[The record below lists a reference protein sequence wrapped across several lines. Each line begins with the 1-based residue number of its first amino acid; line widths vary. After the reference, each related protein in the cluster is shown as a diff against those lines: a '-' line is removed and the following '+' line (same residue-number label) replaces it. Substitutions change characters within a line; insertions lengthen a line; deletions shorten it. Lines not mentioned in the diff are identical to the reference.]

1 VVGRGKRSLLDRDVV
16 LLLGETLE
24 SPAWREMS
32 HGAKALYV
40 VLKTHCSPR
49 ERNNGKVVLP
59 IRRAAQELGRSAHE
73 DVVRWFRELQHFG
86 FIVLK
91 GEDKERR
98 CCQWRLTELGYMRE
112 QPTRE
117 FARWDGT
124 PFAKKTEPSPSNGE
138 KSDRRYA
145 SMTAKD
151 AELMWQLER
160 AAWTP
165 QFPRNDGRDLAAGCR
180 CSQGCKPIARKVPRR
195 PSGNS
200 KLLPTAARRRSEPD
214 GSR

>member
-1 VVGRGKRSLLDRDVV
+1 
-16 LLLGETLE
+16 
-24 SPAWREMS
+24 MS

-40 VLKTHCSPR
+40 VLKIYYGPR

-91 GEDKERR
+91 GENKERR

-117 FARWDGT
+117 FGPLGRHALRKENRAVTEQWGIVRSKVCEYDG
-124 PFAKKTEPSPSNGE
+124 K
-138 KSDRRYA
+138 
-145 SMTAKD
+145 
-151 AELMWQLER
+151 
-160 AAWTP
+160 
-165 QFPRNDGRDLAAGCR
+165 GCR
-180 CSQGCKPIARKVPRR
+180 AYVATG
-195 PSGNS
+195 
-200 KLLPTAARRRSEPD
+200 ARRLDAAIPSQR
-214 GSR
+214 RA